1 MNMKKYV
8 TIIITALTLF
18 SLTAGAQTKKWTL
31 QECID
36 YAVENNIA
44 LRQSRNA
51 HLAGLEDTYQAKA
64 VMFPTLNAS
73 TSQGITNRPFS
84 ENGNSTVVGS
94 DVYST
99 SKATSCSGNYGLNAG
114 VTLYSGGSLRTALK
128 QSRLQNS
135 VDSLSVEENTNDVVI
150 SIVKAY
156 MQCLYAAEA
165 VKVSESTA
173 ETSKAELDRAV
184 ELKNAGELSKV
195 DVAQLES
202 QYASD
207 LYQITSAK
215 ATLDNYKLQLK
226 QLLELGVSDE
236 IEVEEPTDDEAGI
249 LRLLP
254 NKEEVYASALESMPE
269 IKKAGLNVQA
279 ADLGIKQAKSAYS
292 PTLSA
297 TAGIGTT
304 NVSGTSSSFGSQL
317 EKNFNES
324 IGLSLQIPILQGRK
338 AKTAVNKAKIEAD
351 NSRLERISVEK
362 ALLKEVE
369 DTYLEAVS
377 AQSKYTSAKEQARYA
392 EQSYELTAEQFNVGM
407 KNTVELITARNNLLN
422 ARVQLLQSKYTAL
435 MNNALL
441 DIYQGNY
448 KIN

>member
-1 MNMKKYV
+1 MKV
-8 TIIITALTLF
+8 QAIILITALTV
-18 SLTAGAQTKKWTL
+18 TGMAAGAQNKKWTL
-31 QECID
+31 PECID
-36 YAVENNIA
+36 YAVENNIS

-51 HLAGLEDTYQAKA
+51 HLSGLEDTYQAKA
-64 VMFPTLNAS
+64 AMFPSLNAS
-73 TSQGITNRPFS
+73 ASQGVTNRPFS
-84 ENGNSTVVGS
+84 ESGNSTVVGS

-99 SKATSCSGNYGLNAG
+99 SKATSWSGNYGIDAG
-114 VTLYSGGSLRTALK
+114 MTLDSGGSLRTALR

-184 ELKNAGELSKV
+184 ELKNAGELNKV

-236 IEVEEPTDDEAGI
+236 IELEEPTDDEAGI

-254 NKEEVYASALESMPE
+254 SKEEVYANALESMPE

-279 ADLGIKQAKSAYS
+279 ADLGIRQAKSAYS
-292 PTLSA
+292 PTLTASA
-297 TAGIGTT
+297 SLGTT
-304 NVSGTSSSFGSQL
+304 NVSGVSSSFGSQL

-324 IGLSLQIPILQGRK
+324 IGLSLQIPILQGRR
-338 AKTAVNKAKIEAD
+338 ARTAVNKAKIEAD
-351 NSRLERISVEK
+351 NSRLVRLSAEK
-362 ALLKEVE
+362 TLLKEVE
-369 DTYLEAVS
+369 DTYQEAIS
-377 AQSKYTSAKEQARYA
+377 AQAKYTSAKEQARYA
-392 EQSYELTAEQFNVGM
+392 EQSYQLTTEQFGVGM
-407 KNTVELITARNNLLN
+407 KNTVELITAKNDLLN
-422 ARVQLLQSKYTAL
+422 ARVQLLQAKYTAL

-441 DIYQGNY
+441 EIYQGNY

>member
-1 MNMKKYV
+1 MKV
-8 TIIITALTLF
+8 QAIILITALTV
-18 SLTAGAQTKKWTL
+18 TGMAAGAQNKKWTL
-31 QECID
+31 PECID
-36 YAVENNIA
+36 YAVENNIS

-51 HLAGLEDTYQAKA
+51 HLSGLEDTYQAKA
-64 VMFPTLNAS
+64 AMFPSLNAS
-73 TSQGITNRPFS
+73 ASQGVTNRPFS
-84 ENGNSTVVGS
+84 ESGNSTVVGS

-99 SKATSCSGNYGLNAG
+99 SKATSWSGNYGIDAG
-114 VTLYSGGSLRTALK
+114 MTLDSGGSLRTALR

-184 ELKNAGELSKV
+184 ELKNAGELNKV

-236 IEVEEPTDDEAGI
+236 IELEEPTDDEAGI

-254 NKEEVYASALESMPE
+254 SKEEVYANALESMPE
-269 IKKAGLNVQA
+269 IKKLV
-279 ADLGIKQAKSAYS
+279 
-292 PTLSA
+292 
-297 TAGIGTT
+297 
-304 NVSGTSSSFGSQL
+304 
-317 EKNFNES
+317 
-324 IGLSLQIPILQGRK
+324 
-338 AKTAVNKAKIEAD
+338 
-351 NSRLERISVEK
+351 
-362 ALLKEVE
+362 
-369 DTYLEAVS
+369 
-377 AQSKYTSAKEQARYA
+377 
-392 EQSYELTAEQFNVGM
+392 
-407 KNTVELITARNNLLN
+407 
-422 ARVQLLQSKYTAL
+422 
-435 MNNALL
+435 
-441 DIYQGNY
+441 
-448 KIN
+448 

>member
-1 MNMKKYV
+1 MKV
-8 TIIITALTLF
+8 QAIILITALTV
-18 SLTAGAQTKKWTL
+18 TGMAAGAQNKKWTL

-36 YAVENNIA
+36 YAVENNIS

-51 HLAGLEDTYQAKA
+51 HLSGLEDTYQAKA
-64 VMFPTLNAS
+64 AMFPSLNAS
-73 TSQGITNRPFS
+73 ASQGVTNRPFS
-84 ENGNSTVVGS
+84 ESGNSTVVGS

-99 SKATSCSGNYGLNAG
+99 SKATSWSGNYGINAG
-114 VTLYSGGSLRTALK
+114 MTLYSGGSLRTALR

-184 ELKNAGELSKV
+184 ELKNAGELNKV

-236 IEVEEPTDDEAGI
+236 IELEEPTDDEAGI

-254 NKEEVYASALESMPE
+254 SKEEVYANALESMPE

-279 ADLGIKQAKSAYS
+279 ADLGIRQAKSAYS
-292 PTLSA
+292 PTLTASA
-297 TAGIGTT
+297 SLGTT
-304 NVSGTSSSFGSQL
+304 NVSGVSSSFGSQL

-324 IGLSLQIPILQGRK
+324 IGLSLQIPILQGRR
-338 AKTAVNKAKIEAD
+338 ARTAVNKAKIEAD
-351 NSRLERISVEK
+351 NSRLVRLSAEK
-362 ALLKEVE
+362 TLLKEVE
-369 DTYLEAVS
+369 DTYQEAIS
-377 AQSKYTSAKEQARYA
+377 AQAKYTSAKEQARYA
-392 EQSYELTAEQFNVGM
+392 EQSYQLTTEQFGVGM
-407 KNTVELITARNNLLN
+407 KNTVELITAKNDLLN
-422 ARVQLLQSKYTAL
+422 ARVQLLQAKYTAL

-441 DIYQGNY
+441 EIYQGNY